1 MILWLLLYSLIAL
14 AQNESAIDEY
24 CFSSAV
30 RLKNVNSRLK
40 FILVP
45 ADKTQEDKN
54 CLTVSTPP
62 HRKELI
68 QNYIKRLDPAVQ
80 IGFTSSPT
88 RTTPC
93 HIKVEK
99 IRTRQKD
106 STGGALSTNLN
117 ATIESS
123 EMQGESSEVLS
134 IQTLKEFELIV
145 NQDVIKGECRVI
157 NPSRYE
163 ISLEVRKDAIPLI
176 PPVPPG
182 TVVIVPDSALQKV
195 QETSRLQTTL
205 QLNSG
210 ERLEIG
216 STVKKLKD
224 DAHKIDLSTGVAVEK
239 TDGTQN
245 EKVFLSIN

>member
-14 AQNESAIDEY
+14 AQNDSAIDEY
-24 CFSSAV
+24 CFSSV
-30 RLKNVNSRLK
+30 PRMKQVSSKLK

-54 CLTVSTPP
+54 CLTVNTPS

-80 IGFTSSPT
+80 IGFTSSPI
-88 RTTPC
+88 RTNPC
-93 HIKVEK
+93 HIKVERVHTK
-99 IRTRQKD
+99 QKD
-106 STGGALSTNLN
+106 SLGGSVSTNLN

-123 EMQGESSEVLS
+123 ETLGESSEVLT
-134 IQTLKEFELIV
+134 IQTLKEFELTV
-145 NQDVIKGECRVI
+145 NQDVIKGECRII

-176 PPVPPG
+176 PPIPPG
-182 TVVIVPDSALQKV
+182 AVVVVPDSALQKV

-224 DAHKIDLSTGVAVEK
+224 DAHKIDLNTGLAVEK
-239 TDGTQN
+239 TDGIQN